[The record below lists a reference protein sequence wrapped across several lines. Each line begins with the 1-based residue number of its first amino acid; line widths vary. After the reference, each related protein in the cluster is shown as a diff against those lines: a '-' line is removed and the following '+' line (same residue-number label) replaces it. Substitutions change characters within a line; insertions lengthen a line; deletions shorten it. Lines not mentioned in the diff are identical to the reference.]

1 MNFEVVS
8 RGGVEFVGLFQF
20 ESTDFHNFEDGF
32 SMLSLD
38 ELDVHVSN
46 FDCELKIITFVYEV
60 EY

>member
-1 MNFEVVS
+1 MDFEVVS
-8 RGGVEFVGLFQF
+8 RGGVELVGLFQF

-46 FDCELKIITFVYEV
+46 FDCELKIITFV
-60 EY
+60 